1 MSWQD
6 TLKYDSDKMD
16 ANRAKIER
24 HNAYLRRQKKR
35 DEEERRQR
43 DYERKHG
50 RGDHRQE
57 EYALREFVA
66 GRRDSPN
73 FKESN
78 VSPTKRRKKP
88 KKGRLPPKPQR
99 GRRK

>member
-35 DEEERRQR
+35 DEEERRQS
-43 DYERKHG
+43 DWERENSLRG
-50 RGDHRQE
+50 RRE
-57 EYALREFVA
+57 EEHAMSEFVA
-66 GRRDSPN
+66 GRRNSPN
-73 FKESN
+73 AAETDK
-78 VSPTKRRKKP
+78 PTKRKK
-88 KKGRLPPKPQR
+88 KQKRGRLPPKPQR